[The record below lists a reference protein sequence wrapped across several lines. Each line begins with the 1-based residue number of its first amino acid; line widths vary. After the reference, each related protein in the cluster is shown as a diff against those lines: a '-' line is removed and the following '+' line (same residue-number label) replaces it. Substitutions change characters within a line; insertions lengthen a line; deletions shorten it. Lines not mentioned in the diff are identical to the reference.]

1 MHRFEFAWVVEGSD
15 ISDDASLDRLYET
28 FDDVSVGTTAGR
40 RTVDFVVEAA
50 SQSEAL
56 FSTLET
62 FVAVFPEAHVLRL
75 DRDLVPIPDIADRT
89 NRTPE
94 SVRLLANG
102 RRGAGGFPSH
112 VGILGG
118 GTRVWEWATV
128 ADWFVSSSGWTEENQ
143 RIDHETACYFDAH
156 LASCVNGSSHQPFGL
171 TKSPARRS
179 SSNVVVVAGALDS
192 RYEVEEPAPER

>member
-62 FVAVFPEAHVLRL
+62 FVAVFPGSCPPAGSRPGLHPRHCGPNESDARE
-75 DRDLVPIPDIADRT
+75 RATAGKRPAALVAFHLMWGYSGAALGCGSGRP
-89 NRTPE
+89 
-94 SVRLLANG
+94 LL
-102 RRGAGGFPSH
+102 
-112 VGILGG
+112 
-118 GTRVWEWATV
+118 T
-128 ADWFVSSSGWTEENQ
+128 
-143 RIDHETACYFDAH
+143 
-156 LASCVNGSSHQPFGL
+156 GSSPLPDGR
-171 TKSPARRS
+171 KKIDGSIMRRPATSTHILRR
-179 SSNVVVVAGALDS
+179 A
-192 RYEVEEPAPER
+192 